1 MIRTQEREVFCCRK
15 IWRRMSPEG
24 RRGVRFVKIH
34 KGRRTQ
40 GTFTIKSFGTPL
52 VITKTAGRGN
62 RVCAENWKRCALR
75 VSAKVKREAKT
86 RNAARLSETFCILVR
101 APKALLRLATPQTL
115 YGKLQRK
122 QVKMK
127 KVYEAD
133 SVRGLFLLCRV
144 SLRVRTTAPLFAII
158 YP

>member
-1 MIRTQEREVFCCRK
+1 MRAVTSSVRTVV
-15 IWRRMSPEG
+15 M
-24 RRGVRFVKIH
+24 
-34 KGRRTQ
+34 
-40 GTFTIKSFGTPL
+40 
-52 VITKTAGRGN
+52 
-62 RVCAENWKRCALR
+62 
-75 VSAKVKREAKT
+75 
-86 RNAARLSETFCILVR
+86 CILVR
-101 APKALLRLATPQTL
+101 APKVLLRLATPQTL

-127 KVYEAD
+127 KGYEAD